1 MPVALTA
8 DSLAGVPGIRHGF
21 YTRAGGVSGA
31 PYASLN
37 CGQGSADA
45 RENVTENRARVARSL
60 GAEPERLLTVYQVH
74 GASAIPVTGP
84 WPDPASRPQADA
96 MVTAIPGLA
105 IATLTAD
112 CAPVLFAD
120 PQAGVIGAAHAG
132 WKGALAGVLESTLTA
147 MEGLGASRKHVRA
160 VIGPTIGRDHYEV
173 GDEFQQTFLT
183 RHIDNARFFHRPT
196 PAAKPH
202 FDLPAYCAARLEAAG
217 AGQVA
222 NLARCTYAGESEFF
236 SFRRATHKGEPDYG
250 RLISA
255 IVLI

>member
-8 DSLAGVPGIRHGF
+8 ASLAGMPGIRHGF
-21 YTRAGGVSGA
+21 FTRGGGVSGA

-37 CGQGSADA
+37 CGPGSADA
-45 RENVTENRARVARSL
+45 RDNVIENRARVARNL
-60 GAEPERLLTVYQVH
+60 GVAPDRLLTVHQVH
-74 GASAIPVTGP
+74 GSVAILVTGP

-96 MVTAIPGLA
+96 MVTATPGLI
-105 IATLTAD
+105 IAALTAD

-120 PQAGVIGAAHAG
+120 PDARVIGAAHAG
-132 WKGALAGVLESTLTA
+132 WKGALAGILESTLAA
-147 MEGLGASRKHVRA
+147 MEAIGADRKRIRA

-173 GDEFQQTFLT
+173 GEEFQQTFLT
-183 RHIDNARFFHRPT
+183 RHVDNARFFHRPA

-202 FDLPAYCAARLEAAG
+202 FDLPAYAAVRLEAAG

-222 NLARCTYAGESEFF
+222 NLARCTYASESEFF

-250 RLISA
+250 RQISA
-255 IVLI
+255 IVLA